1 MKKVAKRHKIF
12 YYKNIKTGDIYK
24 NSGGI
29 RLCISVFLPDAPYQ
43 PEKEVTPMRIG
54 KRKTVLMRAVSQLK
68 EADLSKEPE
77 LNGIY
82 RRLLKGRQ
90 QFAQIFEKNIK
101 AVMQISSLDLMM
113 QHQTE
118 KIMDISLSVARA
130 TETLFGPSGSGNA
143 DSKHEELTNT
153 IIQVSSETEEVY
165 QKIEQGQDELT
176 SIKELSAHTI
186 EISEELRKDMNDLS
200 EVINRMNE
208 VIAGIDAISLQT
220 NLLALNASIEAA
232 RAGAAG
238 KGFAVVADEIRSL
251 AVETQKLT
259 GSMSE
264 FVEGIKNASGK
275 SLQSTTN
282 TITALETVTDKI
294 ENVWELNLESQ
305 QHVSQVNDSMSS
317 IAAVSEEISRSM
329 TEMENHLRDS
339 TSFMQ
344 QVSEELKK
352 AAEPVV
358 DIEQTLDL
366 TVKQMGAMSEDAF
379 FHLENAEFSQYVST
393 AITAH
398 QTWLGNLEKMVRT
411 RIITPLQLDSS
422 KCGFG
427 HFYYSMTPKI
437 PEILPIWQAMGPKHQ
452 RFHKYGNEIIS
463 ALNGRDY
470 FRAEELYK
478 EAHNFSKELISDLEK
493 MVQIAGK

>member
-1 MKKVAKRHKIF
+1 MALNKGKK
-12 YYKNIKTGDIYK
+12 
-24 NSGGI
+24 
-29 RLCISVFLPDAPYQ
+29 
-43 PEKEVTPMRIG
+43 
-54 KRKTVLMRAVSQLK
+54 VLMRAVSELK
-68 EADLSKEPE
+68 AADYSKEPE

-82 RRLLKGRQ
+82 NRLSKGRA
-90 QFAQIFEKNIK
+90 QFASVFEKNIK
-101 AVMQISSLDLMM
+101 AVMQISSLDLTM
-113 QHQTE
+113 QHQTDRIIE
-118 KIMDISLSVARA
+118 IAQKVNKA
-130 TETLFGPSGSGNA
+130 TETIFGNA
-143 DSKHEELTNT
+143 ADRASNQHEELTNT
-153 IIQVSSETEEVY
+153 IVKVAGETDEVY
-165 QKIEQGQDELT
+165 RKIEEGQNELTDIKDLSTQTISVSRGMQTDMDELVN
-176 SIKELSAHTI
+176 IINQISAV
-186 EISEELRKDMNDLS
+186 IS
-200 EVINRMNE
+200 
-208 VIAGIDAISLQT
+208 GIDSISLQT
-220 NLLALNASIEAA
+220 NLLALNASVEAA
-232 RAGAAG
+232 RAGEAG
-238 KGFAVVADEIRSL
+238 KGFSVVANEIRDL
-251 AVETQKLT
+251 AEETQALT
-259 GSMSE
+259 KNMEE
-264 FVEGIKNASGK
+264 FVDSMKSASKK
-275 SLQSTTN
+275 SVNSSTD
-282 TITALETVTDKI
+282 TINSLLSMADKI
-294 ENVWELNLESQ
+294 NNVWQLNDESKRY
-305 QHVSQVNDSMSS
+305 VSEINESVSS
-317 IAAVSEEISRSM
+317 IAALSEEISSSM